1 MRVPNPFSAELLWLF
16 PRVKP
21 QLTLHVA
28 SFLCLTLASLLALL
42 TPLTFRW
49 LIDSILPAH
58 NAHLLTIAIGLIFA
72 SYEGKAAL
80 SPLGGYFT
88 FRATQRTALSLRIS
102 LLEHIDREDSLRESY
117 VELKINRQATPC
129 ELYRVGFFPTQG
141 GQF

>member
-1 MRVPNPFSAELLWLF
+1 MRVPNPFPAGLLWLF

-80 SPLGGYFT
+80 SSLGGYAT
-88 FRATQRTALSLRIS
+88 FRATQRTAL
-102 LLEHIDREDSLRESY
+102 
-117 VELKINRQATPC
+117 AFT
-129 ELYRVGFFPTQG
+129 G
-141 GQF
+141 GTGRRSRAAR